1 MKDSIAPLKVGI
13 VVILAALAL
22 VYMLSQVQE
31 SVGGDAKGYRVFAI
45 FDDVGGLAEKSGVSI
60 AGINVGRIETIELAG
75 DKARV
80 WIRLQTPLK
89 SDARI
94 AKRQAS
100 LLGEYYLKLTPG
112 YTGTPL
118 NDGDEIKF
126 IDYDTPPAALMND
139 LSGIARN
146 VVDITESLKRALGG
160 QEGEQ
165 RLISII
171 KNFEGVAQDIRDA
184 VSGNNEKFDAVVDN
198 VVAVTG
204 EARQFTAEFRQN
216 ARQILGDAKYV
227 VRSVRAIVGE
237 NTANVQEGFEGL
249 KGAVTRIQGALDKLE
264 STLSA
269 TDAIANRI
277 NRGEG
282 TIGQLINDDRL
293 ANNVNDIV
301 EESGQFIKKITR
313 LQTIV
318 GMRSDYYADRGT
330 VRNALELRLQP
341 KPDKYYSLQ
350 LVDDPRGAT
359 RFRETVTN
367 TSASSEDP
375 VTREQQTVTEDRF
388 RLSLQFAK
396 RFWFTTGRI
405 GIIENSGGLGID
417 MHLLGDD
424 LEISTDLFSFA
435 DNLNPRQRAWGTY
448 NFFNH
453 LYVSGGVDEIWNR
466 ESRDVFLGFGLR
478 FNDDD
483 LKTILSTAPSPSF

>member
-1 MKDSIAPLKVGI
+1 MSAEMPRATESLRSLMTWAAWQKV
-13 VVILAALAL
+13 
-22 VYMLSQVQE
+22 
-31 SVGGDAKGYRVFAI
+31 
-45 FDDVGGLAEKSGVSI
+45 SGQYC
-60 AGINVGRIETIELAG
+60 GINVGRIETIELAG

-171 KNFEGVAQDIRDA
+171 KNFEGVAQDIRNA

-237 NTANVQEGFEGL
+237 NTANVQEGFE
-249 KGAVTRIQGALDKLE
+249 V
-264 STLSA
+264 
-269 TDAIANRI
+269 
-277 NRGEG
+277 
-282 TIGQLINDDRL
+282 
-293 ANNVNDIV
+293 
-301 EESGQFIKKITR
+301 
-313 LQTIV
+313 
-318 GMRSDYYADRGT
+318 
-330 VRNALELRLQP
+330 
-341 KPDKYYSLQ
+341 
-350 LVDDPRGAT
+350 
-359 RFRETVTN
+359 
-367 TSASSEDP
+367 
-375 VTREQQTVTEDRF
+375 
-388 RLSLQFAK
+388 
-396 RFWFTTGRI
+396 
-405 GIIENSGGLGID
+405 
-417 MHLLGDD
+417 
-424 LEISTDLFSFA
+424 
-435 DNLNPRQRAWGTY
+435 
-448 NFFNH
+448 
-453 LYVSGGVDEIWNR
+453 
-466 ESRDVFLGFGLR
+466 
-478 FNDDD
+478 
-483 LKTILSTAPSPSF
+483 

>member
-13 VVILAALAL
+13 VVILAAVAL

-31 SVGGDAKGYRVFAI
+31 SVGGDAEGYRVFAI
-45 FDDVGGLAEKSGVSI
+45 FDDVGGLAEKSAVSI

-171 KNFEGVAQDIRDA
+171 KNFEVAQDIRNA

-204 EARQFTAEFRQN
+204 EARQFTAGPPN
-216 ARQILGDAKYV
+216 ARQIRV
-227 VRSVRAIVGE
+227 
-237 NTANVQEGFEGL
+237 
-249 KGAVTRIQGALDKLE
+249 
-264 STLSA
+264 
-269 TDAIANRI
+269 
-277 NRGEG
+277 
-282 TIGQLINDDRL
+282 
-293 ANNVNDIV
+293 
-301 EESGQFIKKITR
+301 
-313 LQTIV
+313 
-318 GMRSDYYADRGT
+318 MRS
-330 VRNALELRLQP
+330 
-341 KPDKYYSLQ
+341 
-350 LVDDPRGAT
+350 
-359 RFRETVTN
+359 
-367 TSASSEDP
+367 
-375 VTREQQTVTEDRF
+375 
-388 RLSLQFAK
+388 
-396 RFWFTTGRI
+396 
-405 GIIENSGGLGID
+405 
-417 MHLLGDD
+417 M
-424 LEISTDLFSFA
+424 
-435 DNLNPRQRAWGTY
+435 
-448 NFFNH
+448 
-453 LYVSGGVDEIWNR
+453 
-466 ESRDVFLGFGLR
+466 
-478 FNDDD
+478 
-483 LKTILSTAPSPSF
+483 